1 MNVTKI
7 VEYCKDMLNRKPSIP
22 LTASSVLYVGQLPY
36 EWDENVIK
44 SVVCGSGL
52 VVDVRLGYDYAGK
65 NKGFCF
71 VEYQTPQ
78 EAQKGLRMLN
88 QIKLLQANG
97 QYKKL
102 RIELSKEGLRS
113 NGPSV
118 LKQVQPLDRTFLP
131 NYVQLPPEMVYNGPP
146 LPPNNGN
153 LSQIPMGF
161 ATPGQNTMPGP
172 EAINQFTPQ
181 NAFQPPQST
190 GIKFQ
195 NISQNHGQPSQLPFS
210 IPDKISQ
217 TLSQI
222 QPQQL
227 LDLIANLKAIM
238 GGENTGKAAEIL
250 QMSPSIVPTIA
261 QALLLMGFIDSDV
274 ISESMKSTSA
284 LPPPAVKQPLAYKKA
299 PSLPQIPTVLK
310 MKSPSIQA
318 QTPTPPM
325 PAQHQQTPTNSR
337 WPHLPPS
344 SVQKLSSLAP
354 DQADLIAQVLT
365 LPPEQIN
372 SLPPDKQMM
381 VTNIRA
387 QYL

>member
-1 MNVTKI
+1 MSTQVSENR
-7 VEYCKDMLNRKPSIP
+7 KDMLTRKPSIP

-36 EWDENVIK
+36 DWDENVIK

-88 QIKLLQANG
+88 QVKLLQANG

-153 LSQIPMGF
+153 LSQMPMGF
-161 ATPGQNTMPGP
+161 ATPGQNNIPGP
-172 EAINQFTPQ
+172 EVINQFTPQ
-181 NAFQPPQST
+181 QSAFQLPQSA
-190 GIKFQ
+190 GASFQ
-195 NISQNHGQPSQLPFS
+195 NISQNPDQPRQSPFS
-210 IPDKISQ
+210 ILNKISQ

-238 GGENTGKAAEIL
+238 GGENTGKAAELL
-250 QMSPSIVPTIA
+250 QMSPNVVPTIA

-284 LPPPAVKQPLAYKKA
+284 LPPPAVKQPLAFKQA

-310 MKSPSIQA
+310 MRSPSVQA
-318 QTPTPPM
+318 QTPTPPL
-325 PAQHQQTPTNSR
+325 PTQRQPTATNSR

-344 SVQKLSSLAP
+344 SVQKLSALAP

-372 SLPPDKQMM
+372 VLPPDKQMM